1 MSEPAVKFSFI
12 KELTEARMFRSSDS
26 LSGKSAAT
34 LAKIVFLSLLSL
46 EIMRTLN
53 SNYAKK
59 YALDTISYEN
69 FKSMRNNATDLHNLL
84 AVLNNQTDYAGKIQ
98 TDLTVSIPA
107 LQIKRYL
114 RDMENSRKDKAVDR
128 QFFYKLESFLKIVD
142 PEYKELR
149 RNVVDWNMN
158 SSVEKRNVIRSIKH
172 ELNKLSLQLDILQQF
187 KTLRTE

>member
-1 MSEPAVKFSFI
+1 MDLEFI
-12 KELTEARMFRSSDS
+12 QELTEARMFRNRDT
-26 LSGKSAAT
+26 LSGKSAAD
-34 LAKIVFLSLLSL
+34 LAKISFLSLLAL

-53 SNYAKK
+53 PSYAKK

-84 AVLNNQTDYAGKIQ
+84 SVLNNQIDYTGKIQ
-98 TDLTVSIPA
+98 SDPTVSIPA

-114 RDMENSRKDKAVDR
+114 RDMENTRKDKSLDR
-128 QFFYKLESFLKIVD
+128 QFFYKLESFLKITD

-158 SSVEKRNVIRSIKH
+158 SSAEKRNVIRSIKH
-172 ELNKLSLQLDILQQF
+172 EMNKLSLQLDLLQQF